1 MKSPSA
7 VKRILATWPLLL
19 APALAWSGQVQL
31 PLYRADYT
39 ISARYGLLS
48 GRAETSSR
56 TEWDEQAGEY
66 RYTTTAE
73 AKGIAGALFP
83 GTGVDVSRFV
93 LDCRGIVAI
102 EHRRDD
108 GSDSRDEDVE
118 VLFDQEASIARVS
131 YQDRELELPAPPG
144 TVDANSLPLAIM
156 LDLIQGLPSGNY
168 LAVDRD
174 KLKDY
179 QVTQLGE
186 ETIDSTLGKVQ
197 TLVVEQ
203 SKPGSSRSRKIW
215 LLKDRD
221 YLPAKMEYRHKGK
234 LRTTMTLEKLT
245 LSGHGPIVDCPSPAS
260 NAQPPAP
267 GGD

>member
-131 YQDRELELPAPPG
+131 YQDREARVAGAAGHRRRQQPAAGDHAGPDSGPAQRQLPQPWTG
-144 TVDANSLPLAIM
+144 T
-156 LDLIQGLPSGNY
+156 
-168 LAVDRD
+168 
-174 KLKDY
+174 
-179 QVTQLGE
+179 
-186 ETIDSTLGKVQ
+186 
-197 TLVVEQ
+197 
-203 SKPGSSRSRKIW
+203 SSR
-215 LLKDRD
+215 
-221 YLPAKMEYRHKGK
+221 
-234 LRTTMTLEKLT
+234 TTK
-245 LSGHGPIVDCPSPAS
+245 
-260 NAQPPAP
+260 
-267 GGD
+267 